1 MHAPF
6 CPYYGQVAWSRWIR
20 QNCRNCYRTL
30 IFAGSVSSSRDNI
43 CCSGQCCNTSL
54 ICSLGVFVKN
64 YETVITTDNLLS
76 VGFTDLSLCPVKQSV
91 VGSVI
96 TRAVGY
102 LDNIPDSRLRSDHAA
117 LFHDSSSGM
126 LSVLT
131 LALHSGVPC
140 LWTPSAVGTS
150 MG

>member
-1 MHAPF
+1 MI
-6 CPYYGQVAWSRWIR
+6 S
-20 QNCRNCYRTL
+20 
-30 IFAGSVSSSRDNI
+30 AGSVSSSRDQI
-43 CCSGQCCNTSL
+43 CCYGQCCNTSL

-96 TRAVGY
+96 TRNVGY
-102 LDNIPDSRLRSDHAA
+102 LDNIPDSRFSDQAA
-117 LFHDSSSGM
+117 YSHHSSQARCEM
-126 LSVLT
+126 LT

-140 LWTPSAVGTS
+140 LWTPSAVDTS
-150 MG
+150 TGSSVWHVCLSRLQQMHWPAGHLHHTGSLAQ